1 MVSHCNDHEVIAEA
15 GPNVKV
21 HDNVM
26 FAYDE
31 VVDKQT
37 LLNEMS
43 NLTVS
48 TLSVSTD
55 YLITLREIL
64 VTLSLINISDSD
76 K

>member
-1 MVSHCNDHEVIAEA
+1 
-15 GPNVKV
+15 
-21 HDNVM
+21 M

-64 VTLSLINISDSD
+64 VTLSLINISDSN